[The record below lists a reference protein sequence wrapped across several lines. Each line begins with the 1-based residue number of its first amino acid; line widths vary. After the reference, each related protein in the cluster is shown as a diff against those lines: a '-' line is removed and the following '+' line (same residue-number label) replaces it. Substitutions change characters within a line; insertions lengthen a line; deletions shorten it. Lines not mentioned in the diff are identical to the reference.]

1 MHANQTGLSRKNV
14 VHVSGF
20 YEDRTENI
28 STRRRR
34 EAKHSSTQVKTPEA
48 AKQPEK
54 DTSDMEADITE
65 FPNTESYDVTSH
77 FGKSNSPLQ
86 ERENMGEYFSQK
98 IREIDKDLGGYVSP
112 FKSTQVEENF
122 LSKETSPLFD
132 LEKLRNGLEENQC
145 PHQPQNLIHTTH
157 MSCGTPLQE
166 VTNTPLRSGLTDAT
180 L

>member
-1 MHANQTGLSRKNV
+1 M
-14 VHVSGF
+14 
-20 YEDRTENI
+20 
-28 STRRRR
+28 
-34 EAKHSSTQVKTPEA
+34 KTSEA
-48 AKQPEK
+48 AKQPENN
-54 DTSDMEADITE
+54 TSDMEVDITK
-65 FPNTESYDVTSH
+65 FPNTESCDVTSH

-157 MSCGTPLQE
+157 VSCGTPLQE